1 MNTTNA
7 MRVMD
12 SSSLG
17 SAESLKRQPIFLLEP
32 ISPPINGQSELICGA
47 HLDSMSFD
55 WCSYFSSSAAVIRER
70 PQNLKKVRHSLSSA
84 CVEHVFIFSLKNI

>member
-17 SAESLKRQPIFLLEP
+17 SAESMKRQPIFLLEP
-32 ISPPINGQSELICGA
+32 ISPPTNGQSELICGA
-47 HLDSMSFD
+47 HLDLMSLALIF
-55 WCSYFSSSAAVIRER
+55 F
-70 PQNLKKVRHSLSSA
+70 
-84 CVEHVFIFSLKNI
+84 FISGS